1 MKIYSLPFKI
11 NTATIITVLLA
22 ALAGIILQ
30 YPVLQDI
37 FQEQI
42 ARTELLVDTLYQQ
55 KRNDLANEL
64 FANQERALQSSLD
77 DIQEAIKEITL
88 VCLYSVQGEK
98 KLCSGVQNPHLYQP
112 EDVPENGNG
121 HSFKQFDLD
130 GRLTGMYL
138 NRLEVIGENLGYIAI
153 YYDLATI
160 RDGNIRSLVFF
171 GFTTLAASILI
182 LLLFN
187 YFLFH
192 SIITPLTVLR
202 DAMHRVASG
211 HLGET
216 VNMARQDEI
225 GEIGQAFND
234 MSNNLQKSRAE
245 LKQHRDH
252 LEEIVQ
258 KRTEELTLAKEQ
270 AESANRAKS
279 TFLAN
284 MSHELRTPM
293 SGVIGIS
300 SLLADTPLTATQR
313 EYVQALQ
320 KSSSSL
326 LFIIN
331 DILDFSK
338 IEVGKLELDRLSF
351 DLHELLDGL
360 IDMVSANVNDKEL
373 ELICAIAPKTP
384 TQLLGDPGRLR
395 QILLNLVGNACKFTT
410 QGEISILIDSR
421 DESAEDVLLQVT
433 VKDTGIGIPAAS
445 QGNLFDSF
453 TQADSSTSR
462 IFGGTGLGL
471 AISKALAELMGG
483 EIGVASNGQDGAL
496 FWFTVRLEKQPLS
509 LPKPQLSRQL
519 NGLHILV
526 VDDNET
532 CRAML
537 CRQFEQWGARI
548 SQSSDG
554 PSAMTLLRQFADQA
568 TPLDIVFIDEALI
581 TANDRKGTFFP
592 ARKSVLLM
600 PPVPSASDRY
610 SHAGNFSTALKK
622 PLRYFDLLRAV
633 KALIAASP
641 VDGSAPA
648 AAAEP
653 APEKNLRRPEHIL
666 LVEDNLI
673 NQMVVS
679 GILKTL
685 GYHNINI
692 VSNGAE
698 AIRTLQQQ
706 RCNVVL
712 MDIQMPKLDGVETT
726 RRIRSG
732 TSGVLDDAVP
742 IIALTAHAMKGDR
755 EQYLAVGMNDYIPK
769 PIDPIRLK
777 TAVQRLLTSPLPEE
791 IVEDQPSPVGPYA
804 QVLDYES
811 FVAKLLGDRP
821 LAMHIFSAFLVNLT
835 EQVAQLATTLA
846 DLDFPA
852 IQRIAH
858 QLKGAA
864 GNVCADMLF
873 QIVSEMETAA
883 RAQDMEKIQLLFEQT
898 KEQRTL
904 LHDFV
909 LHIHREQ

>member
-11 NTATIITVLLA
+11 NMATIVTVLLA
-22 ALAGIILQ
+22 ALAGIAVQ
-30 YPVLQDI
+30 YPVLQNS
-37 FQEQI
+37 FNEQI
-42 ARTELLVDTLYQQ
+42 AKTELLVDTLFQQ
-55 KRNDLANEL
+55 KRDDLANEL
-64 FANQERALQSSLD
+64 FAGQEQALKTSLD
-77 DIQEAIKEITL
+77 DIQKAIEEISL
-88 VCLYSVQGEK
+88 ACLYSAEGEK
-98 KLCSGVQNPHLYQP
+98 KFCSGVQNTHVSKA
-112 EDVPENGNG
+112 EDVPKHDNG

-130 GRLTGMYL
+130 GRLIGVYQ
-138 NRLEVIGENLGYIAI
+138 NRLEVIGENLGYVAI

-160 RDGNIRSLVFF
+160 RDVKINSLIFF
-171 GFTTLAASILI
+171 GVTTFAASILI

-216 VNMARQDEI
+216 VTMTRHDEI

-300 SLLADTPLTATQR
+300 SLLIDTPLNVTQR

-351 DLHELLDGL
+351 DLHDLLDGL

-373 ELICAIAPKTP
+373 ELIGAIAPKTP
-384 TQLLGDPGRLR
+384 TQLRGDPGRLR

-410 QGEISILIDSR
+410 RGEISILIDSR
-421 DESAEDVLLQVT
+421 EESVEDVLLHVA
-433 VKDTGIGIPAAS
+433 VKDTGIGIPLAV
-445 QGNLFDSF
+445 QGNLFDCF

-462 IFGGTGLGL
+462 MFGGTGLGL

-483 EIGVASNGQDGAL
+483 EIGVVSSEQEGAL
-496 FWFTVRLEKQPLS
+496 FWFTARFDKQRLPDPE
-509 LPKPQLSRQL
+509 PQLSRCL
-519 NGLHILV
+519 EGLHLLV
-526 VDDNET
+526 VDDNDT

-537 CRQFEQWGARI
+537 CRQFEQWGARV
-548 SQSSDG
+548 SESSNG
-554 PSAMTLLRQFADQA
+554 PSAMALLRQFADQT
-568 TPLDIVFIDEALI
+568 TPLDFLFIDQDLI
-581 TANDRKGTFFP
+581 AGIDIEDTFSP

-600 PPVPSASDRY
+600 PPVPSAIDGY
-610 SHAGNFSTALKK
+610 SHAGLFSATLKK
-622 PLRYFDLLRAV
+622 PIRYVDLLHTV
-633 KALIAASP
+633 NSLLAASP
-641 VDGSAPA
+641 VDASVYPA
-648 AAAEP
+648 AAKPPPGE
-653 APEKNLRRPEHIL
+653 NRRRDEHIL

-673 NQMVVS
+673 NQMVIS
-679 GILKTL
+679 GILQTL
-685 GYHNINI
+685 GFHNINI
-692 VSNGAE
+692 VNNGIE
-698 AIRTLQQQ
+698 AIRTLQQ
-706 RCNVVL
+706 RRYTVVL

-742 IIALTAHAMKGDR
+742 IIALTAHALKGDR
-755 EQYLAVGMNDYIPK
+755 EQYLAAGMNDYIPK
-769 PIDPIRLK
+769 PIDPKRLK
-777 TAVQRLLTSPLPEE
+777 TAVECFLASTLSGE
-791 IVEDQPSPVGPYA
+791 IVEDEDQPSPVGPEVH
-804 QVLDYES
+804 VLDYES
-811 FVAKLLGDRP
+811 FVTRLLGDRP
-821 LAMHIFSAFLVNLT
+821 LAMHIFSAFLTNLT
-835 EQVAQLATTLA
+835 KQVEQLATALA

-858 QLKGAA
+858 QLKGAS
-864 GNVCADMLF
+864 GNVCADMLY
-873 QIVSEMETAA
+873 QIVCELETAA
-883 RAQDMEKIQLLFEQT
+883 KAEDLEKIQPLFEKT

-904 LHDFV
+904 L
-909 LHIHREQ
+909 LTLLPQQS